1 MAFSEKLRQLMD
13 QNGISNYR
21 LAKEINVSQS
31 TVANWKNGVT
41 PLPVYV
47 QKVAEYFGISAN
59 DLAME
64 GERNASGE

>member
-1 MAFSEKLRQLMD
+1 MEH
-13 QNGISNYR
+13 NGTSNYR

-47 QKVAEYFGISAN
+47 QKVAEYFGISTAE
-59 DLAME
+59 LIE
-64 GERNASGE
+64 GDKQSDNENE